1 MDSTAEKIGNSSEK
15 KNTLQEQL
23 EYQKRLN
30 NITNKIHSAR
40 DTDDILLNL
49 QGEILGLFDAD
60 RITIYVVDSIKTEI
74 VSRLKTGDEVS
85 EIRVPI
91 NNGSISGYSAASG
104 KVVNILDVSDQD
116 ELKRIDPQLKFD
128 KSWDQLTGYKTTQVL
143 AAPIVH
149 NKFVQGVIQLINKR
163 TGQRFT
169 EADQSSVLDIATVLG
184 AAFFKN
190 KKVAEKTKSTR
201 FDLLVGQNI
210 ISHDELVEAMTRARK
225 KKTSVEAVLMADF
238 HVLKD
243 DIGKSLSEFYR
254 ARFIPYDDKMVIPGQ
269 LLKGLKVNF
278 LKNNNFVPVAQSEDT
293 VVVAM
298 E

>member
-104 KVVNILDVSDQD
+104 KDVNILDVSDQD
-116 ELKRIDPQLKFD
+116 ELKRIDPHLKFD
-128 KSWDQLTGYKTTQVL
+128 KSLDQLTCYKTTQVL
-143 AAPIVH
+143 A
-149 NKFVQGVIQLINKR
+149 
-163 TGQRFT
+163 
-169 EADQSSVLDIATVLG
+169 
-184 AAFFKN
+184 
-190 KKVAEKTKSTR
+190 
-201 FDLLVGQNI
+201 
-210 ISHDELVEAMTRARK
+210 
-225 KKTSVEAVLMADF
+225 
-238 HVLKD
+238 
-243 DIGKSLSEFYR
+243 
-254 ARFIPYDDKMVIPGQ
+254 
-269 LLKGLKVNF
+269 
-278 LKNNNFVPVAQSEDT
+278 
-293 VVVAM
+293 
-298 E
+298 